1 MPSVAPEA
9 EKQSASSFKWIV
21 NDVTFRTKTDVST
34 RNLRVNSEKVT
45 TDSNLRNLGKILTK
59 KTPEDVET
67 ARIATGNLDLAQ
79 YQTRSDSL
87 KPISSRNGTAIKPYY
102 SFGGKQNN
110 VSEDRTLFRT
120 PTDTHLT
127 EKSYDRICCEVKP
140 LAVATTMASVKLQDW
155 DLINEKYAPQRGGLD
170 TRNFVKDQ
178 KTPKYPSQVL
188 PANSQLYS

>member
-9 EKQSASSFKWIV
+9 EKQSDSRFKSNV
-21 NDVTFRTKTDVST
+21 KDDTFTTKTDVST
-34 RNLRVNSEKVT
+34 RNLRVNSEKIH
-45 TDSNLRNLGKILTK
+45 TDSNLRNLGNILTK
-59 KTPEDVET
+59 KTPEDVES
-67 ARIATGNLDLAQ
+67 ARTATGKLDPAQ

-87 KPISSRNGTAIKPYY
+87 KPISSRTGTSIKPYY
-102 SFGGKQNN
+102 SFGGRQNN